1 MSRGAPRANLF
12 LLELV
17 LDLFVFA
24 LCAAVCVGL
33 LVRAHD
39 LSRESG
45 RLTQAVYLAQSA
57 AEAAR
62 TGATLPEPPE
72 GYEICH
78 ETKEADG
85 VTSMEIRVLCQ
96 GRTVYTLETAW
107 PCTPAGEA
115 TG

>member
-17 LDLFVFA
+17 LDLCVFA

-62 TGATLPEPPE
+62 TGAALPEPPE

-78 ETKEADG
+78 VTKEADG

-107 PCTPAGEA
+107 PCAPAGEV